1 VGPRRSTDDLL
12 RELHRAGVV
21 HLVPF
26 EAPPGV
32 GPAGSVRRARS
43 PLPHGRGLARAWRRS
58 SRPCSGVRP
67 GPGRA
72 RRLWSATP
80 PELEAAVASARE
92 LRERAAS
99 LEADRARL
107 AAERER
113 IAFYRRIVDSLRPV
127 ASHLPSLAGYGT
139 TAIVVDARYRAL
151 VPLIRE
157 ELEGA
162 TDGRCEVVTAD
173 LPPDRVVAILVYPAR
188 QLREV
193 RSLLGGR
200 DIEEVT
206 LPQAL
211 SGVPFGQLAERLDAE
226 GRRIETSIAE
236 AAARLAELRTTDGP
250 RAEALRLVPRSVAEF
265 GGAPGAAR
273 AITS

>member
-1 VGPRRSTDDLL
+1 M
-12 RELHRAGVV
+12 
-21 HLVPF
+21 
-26 EAPPGV
+26 
-32 GPAGSVRRARS
+32 
-43 PLPHGRGLARAWRRS
+43 
-58 SRPCSGVRP
+58 
-67 GPGRA
+67 
-72 RRLWSATP
+72 
-80 PELEAAVASARE
+80 ASARE

-173 LPPDRVVAILVYPAR
+173 LPPDRVCDPRLPGG

-193 RSLLGGR
+193 ARPGRGTSRRSPCR
-200 DIEEVT
+200 
-206 LPQAL
+206 P
-211 SGVPFGQLAERLDAE
+211 
-226 GRRIETSIAE
+226 
-236 AAARLAELRTTDGP
+236 
-250 RAEALRLVPRSVAEF
+250 
-265 GGAPGAAR
+265 
-273 AITS
+273 